1 MACRFACLLVKLVTA
16 SKTHCSTPALLD
28 QGSRAFCISASCGHA
43 SCSRSSDTRLPHAH
57 LHHPS
62 SPTGSSIQNLA
73 CKMWCY
79 GMSFCVPAVHTS
91 PPQRPTAPPK
101 RSSPRCRKASASARH
116 AVTHHA
122 DGLQAQGFLA
132 HTSITPLPYKAPAS
146 KVWHAKCSAIACRF
160 ACLLSQVTTAKA
172 HCSTQALLAQ
182 MQKGFCVSASCC
194 DASCRRPSGT
204 GLPRAH
210 LHHPSALP
218 GSGIQRLACKM

>member
-1 MACRFACLLVKLVTA
+1 
-16 SKTHCSTPALLD
+16 
-28 QGSRAFCISASCGHA
+28 
-43 SCSRSSDTRLPHAH
+43 
-57 LHHPS
+57 
-62 SPTGSSIQNLA
+62 
-73 CKMWCY
+73 
-79 GMSFCVPAVHTS
+79 MSFCVPAFLTRQRFSDPLIHPSAPRRGVERRLRERVMRPRIMQQAVRHKASSHKPPSPLFPTSLEHPESGMQNVVLLLVDLRACCVHTS
-91 PPQRPTAPPK
+91 PPLRPTAPPK
-101 RSSPRCRKASASARH
+101 RSSPRGRKASASARH
-116 AVTHHA
+116 AATHHA
-122 DGLQAQGFLA
+122 DGRQAQGFLT
-132 HTSITPLPYKAPAS
+132 HTSITPLPYHPPAS
-146 KVWHAKCSAIACRF
+146 QLWHAKCSAIACRF